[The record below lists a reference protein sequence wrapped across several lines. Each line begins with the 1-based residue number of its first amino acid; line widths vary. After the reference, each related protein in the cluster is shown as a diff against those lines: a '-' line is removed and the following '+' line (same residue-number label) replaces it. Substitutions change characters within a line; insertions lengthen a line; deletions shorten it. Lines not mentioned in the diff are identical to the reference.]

1 MNNIDWLKLI
11 FSGIGAAL
19 LIWILSLR
27 FLKQKVEVKIEQS
40 IQTSEFREIAR
51 SVFKENFYNL
61 KEVARETAYN
71 RSNEFTEE
79 VIKVLSDNPK
89 NFDTFSEP
97 SMQAN
102 LFEAQ
107 KAYAKSGERYLK
119 ILLLQ
124 NL

>member
-27 FLKQKVEVKIEQS
+27 FSKQKVEVKIEQS

-102 LFEAQ
+102 LLCKKRREIS
-107 KAYAKSGERYLK
+107 K
-119 ILLLQ
+119 
-124 NL
+124 NLVT